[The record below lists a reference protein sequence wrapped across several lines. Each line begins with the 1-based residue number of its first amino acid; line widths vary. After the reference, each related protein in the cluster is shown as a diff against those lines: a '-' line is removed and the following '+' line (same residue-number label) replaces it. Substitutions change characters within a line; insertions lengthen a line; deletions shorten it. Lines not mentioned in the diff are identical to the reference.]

1 VGFFSHFNQELFDNV
16 EHLIELD
23 ASDLHSTEV
32 LVQRTV
38 NNVVRTQSLF
48 QQRWQPAHDTCS
60 EQVVST
66 DRSSYSERGGRQW
79 WLWFAVMVVA
89 AVLIVATVMVVVWQ
103 TVKKQ
108 CR

>member
-1 VGFFSHFNQELFDNV
+1 VGFFSHFNQELFDDV

-48 QQRWQPAHDTCS
+48 QQR
-60 EQVVST
+60 
-66 DRSSYSERGGRQW
+66 
-79 WLWFAVMVVA
+79 
-89 AVLIVATVMVVVWQ
+89 
-103 TVKKQ
+103 
-108 CR
+108 